1 MVAMTATGSKT
12 AGGEDGTIKEAVPEH
27 HSGVHH
33 HKTPAQIYREHF
45 HGGRRERMFL
55 ASFSFFVAFFIVR
68 AITLSIHEGIGPFH
82 DITPQGF
89 HLHHMFW
96 GILTLLLVGY
106 LWLMQLGTGAEG
118 CSLWCSRL
126 TALLFGIG
134 AALTLDEFALWLR
147 FQDVYWTREGRE
159 SIDAVILFGALLS
172 VGLWGRP
179 FFHGITLEII
189 KHLRGHPDA
198 TPR

>member
-1 MVAMTATGSKT
+1 MSSVETRPPESEPGS
-12 AGGEDGTIKEAVPEH
+12 IKGAVSEH
-27 HSGVHH
+27 HGGPHR

-45 HGGRRERMFL
+45 HGRRRERMFL

-68 AITLSIHEGIGPFH
+68 AITHSIHAGIGPFH
-82 DITPQGF
+82 DVTPRGF
-89 HLHHMFW
+89 HLHHMVW

-106 LWLMQLGTGAEG
+106 FWLMQIGTGSEG
-118 CSLWCSRL
+118 SSLWGSRL

-147 FQDVYWTREGRE
+147 FQDVYWSREGWE
-159 SIDAVILFGALLS
+159 SIDAVVLFGALLS

-179 FFHGITLEII
+179 FFHGIAVEVIR
-189 KHLRGHPDA
+189 HLRGHPEQ
-198 TPR
+198 

>member
-1 MVAMTATGSKT
+1 MASVGTKPPGS
-12 AGGEDGTIKEAVPEH
+12 EDDSIKEAVSE
-27 HSGVHH
+27 HSGAAHH

-45 HGGRRERMFL
+45 HGRRRERMFL
-55 ASFSFFVAFFIVR
+55 ASFSFFVAFLIVR
-68 AITLSIHEGIGPFH
+68 GITLSIHEGIGPFH

-106 LWLMQLGTGAEG
+106 LWLMQIGSGAEG

-172 VGLWGRP
+172 VGLWGRA
-179 FFHGITLEII
+179 FFHGISVEVVR
-189 KHLRGHPDA
+189 HLRGHPEH
-198 TPR
+198 